1 MWMEAREL
9 DELELRQRIQA
20 GIEAA
25 DELKERLGR
34 LNQEQS
40 RERPKLRLIKGGAV
54 AVALFAGVE
63 WLRGYRRATVG
74 VLASA
79 AAAGGIAYLAP
90 VIPDPPNA
98 EIGPPGYLVPSPR
111 PPTPTV
117 SVTPRPTPRSAPPT
131 QAKASPLR
139 TSPPRTSTKPTE
151 TKEPV
156 RVPTPTPTPTP
167 TKTPTVTPDVSLPVT
182 PTTVAPVDTIAA
194 IPCTLN
200 ALGIKICLPL
210 G

>member
-25 DELKERLGR
+25 DELKERLAR
-34 LNQEQS
+34 LDQEQS

-74 VLASA
+74 VLAST

-90 VIPDPPNA
+90 SIPDPPRA
-98 EIGPPGYLVPSPR
+98 EMDPPARHLAPSPR

-117 SVTPRPTPRSAPPT
+117 SVAPSPTPRSVPPT
-131 QAKASPLR
+131 QAKASPPR
-139 TSPPRTSTKPTE
+139 TSPLRTQV
-151 TKEPV
+151 PV
-156 RVPTPTPTPTP
+156 QVPTGTP
-167 TKTPTVTPDVSLPVT
+167 TKTPTEVPIVSLPVT
-182 PTTVAPVDTIAA
+182 PTITVPVTASPST
-194 IPCTLN
+194 PCTINL
-200 ALGIKICLPL
+200 LGVQVCLPL